1 MPPTPTDSI
10 ARMRIALV
18 SPYSWNFPGGVTR
31 HIDALAREFIAS
43 GHHVRV
49 LAPVDPDDR
58 LTRRLHRRAPDPAP
72 VPDFVVPLGRTV
84 ALPMNGAMSRLCLK
98 PEAVLRMRAELRGG
112 DFDVIHVHEP
122 IAPALGWDAC
132 CFDAGVPVVGTFHV
146 YSSSWLPNTGA
157 RLVGARRVFNRLHA
171 RIAVSEA
178 ARWTGERFFGG
189 TYHVVPNGVDIAA
202 APREPKPL
210 NDAMRIVFV
219 GREEERKG
227 LPVLLSAFA
236 GLRQH
241 VPASLEVIGADPE
254 GVEPLLA
261 QVEGGMN
268 GIETLGRV
276 DDDELWRRLHGADV
290 LCAPSLGGESFGMVL
305 TEAFAAGTPVV
316 ASEIAGYR
324 QVVTH
329 GRDGLLVPPGDPL
342 ALAEALRSLSV
353 DPARRR
359 EMGVAARERAQDFAW
374 PQVARQVASVYEE
387 AIEAPEPAGQLDGLR
402 AKAGLVQG
410 DLTTSRRARRL
421 PSLEPRPVP
430 QGTRAS
436 RVLASARRIALAV
449 SAIVG
454 IFLAFL
460 ALRRVGVENVVTTL
474 VHSSPIWVLVALGLF
489 STSMFV
495 RAVSWFQIVR
505 AALPERPVQ
514 RRTILS
520 ATSIGVLMS
529 ATLPARLG
537 EPSRALIVA
546 RRLGRMRETL
556 PVVAGTLVSQTLL
569 NLLALLLL
577 AVVVVGSNDILRGHE
592 GVLILVSL
600 LPLALAAAVLIVPS
614 LVEASRRRAGFGS
627 QRQGTFA
634 RMAQEAAAALLRL
647 RKGLVVFRMPRPAA
661 WATSAQLAAWGLQ
674 LLGAF
679 ALLLAL
685 ELDNRAG
692 LGAAAAVLFA
702 VNVTAVLPATPSNV
716 GVFQIAVITVLT
728 GAYGVPAAAAL
739 GYGIILQGVEVATA
753 LLFGLPALIREGVSW
768 RDVRMRALAAT
779 PVELSPRTSPL
790 PDPR

>member
-1 MPPTPTDSI
+1 
-10 ARMRIALV
+10 MRIALV
-18 SPYSWNFPGGVTR
+18 SPYSWSFPGGVTR

-43 GHHVRV
+43 GHDVRV

-72 VPDFVVPLGRTV
+72 LPDFLIPLGRTM
-84 ALPMNGAMSRLCLK
+84 ALPMNGAMSRLSLK
-98 PEAVLRMRAELRGG
+98 PEAVLRMRSELRGG
-112 DFDVIHVHEP
+112 KFDVIHVHEP

-132 CFDAGVPVVGTFHV
+132 SFDAGAAVVGTFHA
-146 YSSSWLPNTGA
+146 YSSGWVPNTIA
-157 RLVGARRVFNRLHA
+157 RTVGMRRMFNRLHA

-189 TYHVVPNGVDIAA
+189 SYDVVPNGVDVAA
-202 APREPKPL
+202 APHGPKRES
-210 NDAMRIVFV
+210 DAFRIVFV

-241 VPASLEVIGADPE
+241 VPARLEVIGADPE

-261 QVEGGMN
+261 QVEGGMT

-276 DDDELWRRLHGADV
+276 GDEELWRRLHGADV

-342 ALAEALRSLSV
+342 SLAEALRSLAV
-353 DPARRR
+353 DPERRH
-359 EMGVAARERAQDFAW
+359 EMGHAARGRAADFAW
-374 PQVARQVASVYEE
+374 PRVADQVEGVYRR
-387 AIEAPEPAGQLDGLR
+387 AIEAPAPARRLESVR

-410 DLTTSRRARRL
+410 DLSASRRARRL
-421 PSLEPRPVP
+421 PSLEPRPAL
-430 QGTRAS
+430 QSTRTA
-436 RVLASARRIALAV
+436 RLMASARRVALAV

-454 IFLAFL
+454 LFLAFL
-460 ALRRVGVENVVTTL
+460 ALQRVGVENVVTTL
-474 VHSSPIWVLVALGLF
+474 VESSPIWVLVALGLF
-489 STSMFV
+489 STSMIL
-495 RAVSWFQIVR
+495 RSVSWFQIVR
-505 AALPERPVQ
+505 AALPESPVQ

-537 EPSRALIVA
+537 EPSRALIVS

-577 AVVVVGSNDILRGHE
+577 AVVVVGSNDILRGRE
-592 GVLILVSL
+592 GVLIIVSL

-614 LVEASRRRAGFGS
+614 VVEASRRAGFGAG
-627 QRQGTFA
+627 RQGTIA
-634 RMAQEAAAALLRL
+634 RLAHEAAAALVRL
-647 RKGLVVFRMPRPAA
+647 RKGLRVFRRPKPAA

-679 ALLLAL
+679 ALLLAMG
-685 ELDNRAG
+685 LDHRAG
-692 LGAAAAVLFA
+692 IGAAAAVLFA

-728 GAYGVPAAAAL
+728 GAYGVPAASAL
-739 GYGIILQGVEVATA
+739 GYGIILQAVEVATA
-753 LLFGLPALIREGVSW
+753 VLFGLPALIREGVSW

-779 PVELSPRTSPL
+779 PVELSPRVSPL
-790 PDPR
+790 PEGR

>member
-1 MPPTPTDSI
+1 
-10 ARMRIALV
+10 MRIALV
-18 SPYSWNFPGGVTR
+18 SPYSWSFPGGVTR
-31 HIDALAREFIAS
+31 HIDALAREFISS
-43 GHHVRV
+43 GHDVRV

-72 VPDFVVPLGRTV
+72 LPDFVVPLGRTV
-84 ALPMNGAMSRLCLK
+84 ALPMNGAMSRLSLK

-112 DFDVIHVHEP
+112 NFDVIHVHEP

-132 CFDAGVPVVGTFHV
+132 GFDAGAPVVGTFHA
-146 YSSSWLPNTGA
+146 YSSGWTPNTIA
-157 RLVGARRVFNRLHA
+157 RMFGLRRVFNRLHA

-189 TYHVVPNGVDIAA
+189 TYDVVPNGVDLGA
-202 APREPKPL
+202 APSDPKPV
-210 NDAMRIVFV
+210 NDAMRILFV

-241 VPASLEVIGADPE
+241 VPARLEVIGAEPE

-261 QVEGGMN
+261 QVEGGMD

-276 DDDELWRRLHGADV
+276 EDDELWRRLHGADV

-316 ASEIAGYR
+316 ASDIAGYR

-359 EMGVAARERAQDFAW
+359 EMGVSARERAADFAW
-374 PQVARQVASVYEE
+374 PRVAQRVMSVYER
-387 AIEAPEPAGQLDGLR
+387 AREAPEPASRMEVMR

-410 DLTTSRRARRL
+410 DLARSRRARRL
-421 PSLEPRPVP
+421 PSLEPRPVV
-430 QGTRAS
+430 QGARAA

-449 SAIVG
+449 SAVVG
-454 IFLAFL
+454 LFLAFL

-474 VHSSPIWVLVALGLF
+474 VDSSPIWVLVALALF
-489 STSMFV
+489 STSMFL
-495 RAVSWFQIVR
+495 RALSWFQIVR
-505 AALPERPVQ
+505 AALPEAPV
-514 RRTILS
+514 RKRTILS

-569 NLLALLLL
+569 NLMALLLL
-577 AVVVVGSNDILRGHE
+577 AVVVVGSNDILRGRE
-592 GVLILVSL
+592 GVLILVSM
-600 LPLALAAAVLIVPS
+600 LPLALAATVLLVPS
-614 LVEASRRRAGFGS
+614 LVEASRRAGFGS
-627 QRQGTFA
+627 GRQGTVA
-634 RMAQEAAAALLRL
+634 RLAHEAAAALVRL
-647 RKGLVVFRMPRPAA
+647 RKGLQVFRRPRPAA

-685 ELDNRAG
+685 RLDHRAG
-692 LGAAAAVLFA
+692 IGAAAAVLFA

-739 GYGIILQGVEVATA
+739 GYGIILQAVEVATA
-753 LLFGLPALIREGVSW
+753 VLFGLPALIREGVSW

>member
-1 MPPTPTDSI
+1 
-10 ARMRIALV
+10 MRIALV
-18 SPYSWNFPGGVTR
+18 SPYSWSFPGGVTR
-31 HIDALAREFIAS
+31 HIDALAREFIAA

-49 LAPVDPDDR
+49 FAPVDPDDR

-72 VPDFVVPLGRTV
+72 QPDFVVPLGRTV
-84 ALPMNGAMSRLCLK
+84 ALPMNGAMSRLSLK
-98 PEAVLRMRAELRGG
+98 PEAVLRLRAELRSGG
-112 DFDVIHVHEP
+112 FDVIHVHEP

-132 CFDAGVPVVGTFHV
+132 CFDAGAPVVGTFHV
-146 YSSSWLPNTGA
+146 YSSGWLPNAAA
-157 RLVGARRVFNRLHA
+157 RAVGARRVFNRLHA

-189 TYHVVPNGVDIAA
+189 TYDVVPNGVDLGA
-202 APREPKPL
+202 APSGPKPVNEHL
-210 NDAMRIVFV
+210 KIVFV

-241 VPASLEVIGADPE
+241 VPAQLEVIGADPE

-276 DDDELWRRLHGADV
+276 DDEELWRRLHGADV

-359 EMGVAARERAQDFAW
+359 EMGAAARRRADDFAW
-374 PQVARQVASVYEE
+374 PRVAQQVTSVYER
-387 AIEAPEPAGQLDGLR
+387 AIEAPAPAGRLAAVR

-410 DLTTSRRARRL
+410 DMTTSRRPQRL
-421 PSLEPRPVP
+421 PSIEPRLVP
-430 QGTRAS
+430 QGS
-436 RVLASARRIALAV
+436 RSSRLLASARRIALAV

-454 IFLAFL
+454 LFLAFL
-460 ALRRVGVENVVTTL
+460 ALRRVGVENVVTAL

-489 STSMFV
+489 STSMFL
-495 RAVSWFQIVR
+495 RALSWFQIVR
-505 AALPERPVQ
+505 TALPESPVQ
-514 RRTILS
+514 KRTILS

-577 AVVVVGSNDILRGHE
+577 AVVVVGSNDLLRGRE

-600 LPLALAAAVLIVPS
+600 LPVALAAAVLIVPS
-614 LVEASRRRAGFGS
+614 LVEASRRAGFGAG
-627 QRQGTFA
+627 RQGTVA
-634 RMAQEAAAALLRL
+634 RWVYEMAAALVRL
-647 RKGLVVFRMPRPAA
+647 RKGLQVFRRPKPAA
-661 WATSAQLAAWGLQ
+661 WATTAQLAAWGLQ

-685 ELDNRAG
+685 GLDHRAG

-728 GAYGVPAAAAL
+728 GAYGVPAASAL
-739 GYGIILQGVEVATA
+739 GYGIILQAVEVATA
-753 LLFGLPALIREGVSW
+753 VLFGLPALIREGVSW

>member
-1 MPPTPTDSI
+1 
-10 ARMRIALV
+10 
-18 SPYSWNFPGGVTR
+18 
-31 HIDALAREFIAS
+31 
-43 GHHVRV
+43 
-49 LAPVDPDDR
+49 
-58 LTRRLHRRAPDPAP
+58 
-72 VPDFVVPLGRTV
+72 
-84 ALPMNGAMSRLCLK
+84 MS
-98 PEAVLRMRAELRGG
+98 
-112 DFDVIHVHEP
+112 
-122 IAPALGWDAC
+122 
-132 CFDAGVPVVGTFHV
+132 
-146 YSSSWLPNTGA
+146 
-157 RLVGARRVFNRLHA
+157 
-171 RIAVSEA
+171 
-178 ARWTGERFFGG
+178 
-189 TYHVVPNGVDIAA
+189 
-202 APREPKPL
+202 
-210 NDAMRIVFV
+210 
-219 GREEERKG
+219 
-227 LPVLLSAFA
+227 
-236 GLRQH
+236 
-241 VPASLEVIGADPE
+241 
-254 GVEPLLA
+254 
-261 QVEGGMN
+261 

-276 DDDELWRRLHGADV
+276 DDDELWRRLHLADV

-353 DPARRR
+353 DPGRRR
-359 EMGVAARERAQDFAW
+359 EMGIAARERAADFAW
-374 PQVARQVASVYEE
+374 PRVAQQVTSVYER
-387 AIEAPEPAGQLDGLR
+387 AIEAPAPAGRMESVR
-402 AKAGLVQG
+402 ARAGLVQG
-410 DLTTSRRARRL
+410 DLTRSRRARRL
-421 PSLEPRPVP
+421 PSLEPPP
-430 QGTRAS
+430 PALGS
-436 RVLASARRIALAV
+436 RSSRFLASARRIALAV

-454 IFLAFL
+454 LFLAFL
-460 ALRRVGVENVVTTL
+460 ALRRVGVENVLTTL
-474 VHSSPIWVLVALGLF
+474 VHSSPAWVLVALGLF
-489 STSMFV
+489 STSMIL
-495 RAVSWFQIVR
+495 RAVSWLQIVR
-505 AALPERPVQ
+505 AALPESQVQ
-514 RRTILS
+514 KRTILS

-577 AVVVVGSNDILRGHE
+577 AVLVVGSNDILSGHE

-600 LPLALAAAVLIVPS
+600 LPVALAAAVLIVPS
-614 LVEASRRRAGFGS
+614 LVEASRRAGFGIR
-627 QRQGTFA
+627 RQGTVA
-634 RMAQEAAAALLRL
+634 RMAREAAAALIRL
-647 RKGLVVFRMPRPAA
+647 RKGLQVFRRPKPAA
-661 WATSAQLAAWGLQ
+661 WAASAQLAAWGLQ

>member
-1 MPPTPTDSI
+1 MD
-10 ARMRIALV
+10 
-18 SPYSWNFPGGVTR
+18 
-31 HIDALAREFIAS
+31 
-43 GHHVRV
+43 
-49 LAPVDPDDR
+49 
-58 LTRRLHRRAPDPAP
+58 
-72 VPDFVVPLGRTV
+72 
-84 ALPMNGAMSRLCLK
+84 
-98 PEAVLRMRAELRGG
+98 
-112 DFDVIHVHEP
+112 
-122 IAPALGWDAC
+122 
-132 CFDAGVPVVGTFHV
+132 
-146 YSSSWLPNTGA
+146 
-157 RLVGARRVFNRLHA
+157 
-171 RIAVSEA
+171 
-178 ARWTGERFFGG
+178 
-189 TYHVVPNGVDIAA
+189 
-202 APREPKPL
+202 
-210 NDAMRIVFV
+210 
-219 GREEERKG
+219 
-227 LPVLLSAFA
+227 
-236 GLRQH
+236 
-241 VPASLEVIGADPE
+241 
-254 GVEPLLA
+254 
-261 QVEGGMN
+261 

-276 DDDELWRRLHGADV
+276 DDEELWRRLHGADV

-353 DPARRR
+353 DTPRRR
-359 EMGVAARERAQDFAW
+359 EMGAAARERAADFAW
-374 PQVARQVASVYEE
+374 PRVAERVTSVYER
-387 AIEAPEPAGQLDGLR
+387 AIEAPEPAGRMEVAR

-421 PSLEPRPVP
+421 PSLEPRLVT
-430 QGTRAS
+430 QGSRAS
-436 RVLASARRIALAV
+436 RLMASARRIALAV

-454 IFLAFL
+454 LFLAFL
-460 ALRRVGVENVVTTL
+460 ALRRVGVDNVVTTL
-474 VHSSPIWVLVALGLF
+474 VDSSPIWVLVALGLF
-489 STSMFV
+489 STSMFL
-495 RAVSWFQIVR
+495 RALSWFQIVR
-505 AALPERPVQ
+505 TALPEAVVKK
-514 RRTILS
+514 RTILS

-569 NLLALLLL
+569 NLVALMLL
-577 AVVVVGSNDILRGHE
+577 AVVVVGSNDLLRGRE
-592 GVLILVSL
+592 GVLILVSV
-600 LPLALAAAVLIVPS
+600 LPLVLAAMVLLVPS
-614 LVEASRRRAGFGS
+614 LAEASRRAGFGAG
-627 QRQGTFA
+627 RQGTVA
-634 RMAQEAAAALLRL
+634 RLVHEAAAALVRL
-647 RKGLVVFRMPRPAA
+647 RKGLQVFRRPKPAA

-685 ELDNRAG
+685 GLDDRAG
-692 LGAAAAVLFA
+692 IGAAAAVLFA

-739 GYGIILQGVEVATA
+739 GYGIILQAVEVATA
-753 LLFGLPALIREGVSW
+753 VLFGLPALIREGVSW